1 MTDSVLLGI
10 VLAVLAVRI
19 GMFLR
24 DVARDSLRDLRE
36 RASQRPTSGIAT
48 VVVLAGSNEKE
59 LGVTLRSLSKLTS
72 PVVIINDC
80 AQPEMRRACKAY
92 IKAQDIS
99 HWRFVDCRKPRSF
112 EQALGAARRHVLTD
126 TVAALPAGIKMRTD
140 GHALHVA
147 ACSGKPMALRALPV
161 GAGWTIKSNVS
172 RLTDVMSGRQ
182 HNDMTTT
189 VSKTTAL
196 VFRKCD
202 YAKVTAGTEVNYNR
216 AGYPYLYAALS
227 PATKL
232 QTASRPRERAAT
244 VARAVM
250 GILESLAVLY
260 AFYVA
265 YVLGNTDL
273 LWLGVAAA
281 AFIIAY
287 KIVHAPRLQTLD
299 KARLVAAL
307 PAITIGYFVF
317 SVIKTASMV
326 ARPFIEL
333 YSFLFIRRQL
343 ISR

>member
-1 MTDSVLLGI
+1 MTDAVLLGI
-10 VLAVLAVRI
+10 ALAVLAVRI

-80 AQPEMRRACKAY
+80 AQPEIRRACMAY
-92 IKAQDIS
+92 IKAQDVS

-126 TVAALPAGIKMRTD
+126 MVFVLPAGTKMRTD
-140 GHALHVA
+140 SHTLHVA
-147 ACSGKPMALRALPV
+147 AYSGEPMALRTLPLD
-161 GAGWTIKSNVS
+161 AGWTIKNNVS

-182 HNDMTTT
+182 YNDMTTT
-189 VSKTTAL
+189 VSKTTVL

-202 YAKVTAGTEVNYNR
+202 YAKVTTGTEVKYSR
-216 AGYPYLYAALS
+216 AGYPHLYAGAT

-232 QTASRPRERAAT
+232 QTVSRPRERAAI
-244 VARAVM
+244 VARGVM
-250 GILESLAVLY
+250 SVLESLAVLY

-273 LWLGVAAA
+273 LWLGVAVA
-281 AFIIAY
+281 AFMIAY

-326 ARPFIEL
+326 ARPFAEL